1 MHTEL
6 THLVKSLLARGLSV
20 LVFLPGKAEIVQVL
34 QALEKVGVASKSI
47 VPLHGELEFE
57 QVQRAK
63 QPTSFP
69 RAVLATSKAE
79 TSITLSDVDAVIDL
93 GISRSIEHG
102 DDLLLV
108 QDFATPA
115 AIRKQRL
122 GRVC

>member
-1 MHTEL
+1 MEL
-6 THLVKSLLARGLSV
+6 TQD
-20 LVFLPGKAEIVQVL
+20 KAVGRTGDDQDEVVQPAETHMQVDD
-34 QALEKVGVASKSI
+34 EY
-47 VPLHGELEFE
+47 ELEFE
-57 QVQRAK
+57 EVQRAK

-108 QDFATPA
+108 QDFAAPA
-115 AIRKQRL
+115 AVSTQRL